1 MKIAIIGTGISGLTA
16 GYLLHKKHDVTVY
29 EKNAFIGGHT
39 ATKDIVWD
47 GQDYAIDTGFIVFN
61 DWTYPNFIK
70 LLDKLNVAS
79 QPTKMGFSVT
89 NKSSDYEY
97 AGENFNTLFAQR
109 SNLLNPKHWKMLL
122 DIVRFNKESLADFKN
137 GKLDPHETLGHYL
150 ERNRYSDAFKENYL
164 LPMGAAIWSSSLV
177 GMLDFPALFFVRFF
191 SNHGLLSVTNR
202 PTWRV
207 IKGGSRSYIT
217 PLTEGFSDS
226 IVTSAN
232 IDSVRRTEQG
242 VEILR
247 NGEVELFD
255 QVIFACHSDEA
266 LSLLQDPSQKETGCL
281 SAIGYRENNVVLH
294 VDQKMLPKRK
304 KAWSSWNYLLGH
316 DRNGLPILTYNMNIL
331 QGVDA
336 PVQFCVTLNDNASIQ
351 KDFILGQYQYAH
363 PVFTAEA
370 INAQARWADINGVNN
385 TWFCGAYWFNGFHE
399 DGVKSALRVAEHLGG
414 ETL

>member
-1 MKIAIIGTGISGLTA
+1 MKIAIVGAGISGLTA
-16 GYLLHKKHDVTVY
+16 GYLLHKKHEVTVY
-29 EKNAFIGGHT
+29 EKEATIGGHT
-39 ATKDIVWD
+39 ATKDVVWD
-47 GQDYAIDTGFIVFN
+47 AQTYAIDTGFIVFN
-61 DWTYPNFIK
+61 DWTYPHFIK
-70 LLDKLNVAS
+70 LLERLNVAS

-89 NKSSDYEY
+89 NRLSDYEY

-109 SNLLNPKHWKMLL
+109 TNVFNPKHWKMLL

-137 GKLDPHETLGHYL
+137 GKLGASESLGSYL
-150 ERNRYSDAFKENYL
+150 ERNRYSESFKENYL

-177 GMLDFPALFFVRFF
+177 GMLDFPVLFFVRFF

-207 IKGGSRSYIT
+207 IKGGSRSYIE
-217 PLTEGFSDS
+217 PLTQGFSDS

-242 VEILR
+242 VEIVR
-247 NGEVELFD
+247 NGEIELFD
-255 QVIFACHSDEA
+255 QVIFACHSDQA
-266 LSLLQDPSQKETGCL
+266 LSLLKDPSQEEAACL
-281 SAIGYRENNVVLH
+281 GAIDYRENNVVLH

-304 KAWSSWNYLLGH
+304 RAWSSWNYLLGH

-331 QGVDA
+331 QGVEA

-351 KDFILGQYQYAH
+351 EDLILGQYQYSH
-363 PVFTAEA
+363 PVFTADA
-370 INAQARWADINGVNN
+370 INAQEQWADINGVNN

-399 DGVKSALRVAEHLGG
+399 DGVKSALRVSEHLGG
-414 ETL
+414 EVL